1 MNQILVDKKEQIK
14 YMLEEI
20 NDIKLI
26 DIILVLMINKK

>member
-1 MNQILVDKKEQIK
+1 MNQNLIDKKEQIK

>member
-1 MNQILVDKKEQIK
+1 MSQSLIDKKEQIK